1 MVTTARLRGELTGLR
16 GPVPAGKPKAH
27 KLGLTDNPYKDIL
40 AGMGKLADEIKQTKP
55 FETPED
61 EAFVSVLRTAEGFL
75 WREAELLKP
84 YEVTLAQYNV
94 LRILRGAEPEGLI
107 CREIGERMI
116 TRDPDVTKLLD
127 RLEARGLVRRERQEA
142 DRRVIVARIT
152 PEGLLLL
159 KEIDGPVLKMTEDL
173 LGHLGERKLATLI
186 RLLEEAREKA
196 G

>member
-1 MVTTARLRGELTGLR
+1 MT
-16 GPVPAGKPKAH
+16 
-27 KLGLTDNPYKDIL
+27 KLQ
-40 AGMGKLADEIKQTKP
+40 DEIKQTKP

-61 EAFVSVLRTAEGFL
+61 EAFVSVLRTAGAFQ

-84 YEVTLAQYNV
+84 YEITLPQYNV

-127 RLEARGLVRRERQEA
+127 RLEARGLVSRERQEK
-142 DRRVIVARIT
+142 DRRVIVARVT
-152 PEGLLLL
+152 PEGLRLVG
-159 KEIDGPVLKMTEDL
+159 EIDGPVLKLTEEL
-173 LGHLGERKLATLI
+173 LGHLGERKLGTLI

-196 G
+196 R

>member
-1 MVTTARLRGELTGLR
+1 
-16 GPVPAGKPKAH
+16 
-27 KLGLTDNPYKDIL
+27 
-40 AGMGKLADEIKQTKP
+40 MGKLADEIKQRKP
-55 FETPED
+55 FQTPAD
-61 EAFVSVLRTAEGFL
+61 EAFVSVLRTAEAFL

-84 YEVTLAQYNV
+84 YEVTQAQYNV

-159 KEIDGPVLKMTEDL
+159 KEIDGPVLKMTEAL